1 MGFDSAFKK
10 RMAIAGSGAAA
21 GSSAAAGSGLSLGGS
36 GLGLSASTG
45 AGTTLYGG
53 TAAGGLGLSASG
65 TAAGGATTSLAT
77 TGLGSSGM
85 SQGFGLD
92 LSNLP
97 TPSGGSQQ
105 RRPTTWAE
113 IEELP
118 DADIPTYQSSEYHPL
133 TEAAITRPEEF
144 LKT

>member
-10 RMAIAGSGAAA
+10 LWEKGKKAGSA
-21 GSSAAAGSGLSLGGS
+21 GGAGSGLGLGGS

-45 AGTTLYGG
+45 ADTTLYGG

-92 LSNLP
+92 PSDPP

-105 RRPTTWAE
+105 RRLTPWAE

-118 DADIPTYQSSEYHPL
+118 DAGIPTYQPAEYHPL
-133 TEAAITRPEEF
+133 TESAITRPEEF
-144 LKT
+144 FKT